1 MRKIIKKIKMKKE
14 NINTVDLKKMF
25 IDSGKEVYH
34 KLDSHW
40 NNQGA
45 AMDCNGCKQCTCCG
59 RCKFSYKTT

>member
-1 MRKIIKKIKMKKE
+1 MKKE

-45 AMDCNGCKQCTCCG
+45 AMGCNAILNYLVDNY
-59 RCKFSYKTT
+59 RNI